1 MAFPFGGH
9 PTLGRFLEWARD
21 NGCTAEIKLR
31 THSTNGR
38 PYKVLEITRAEG
50 GHASIVNPDLQEHLA
65 PSMVSYLQRRLGVK
79 SPFPAMPEQPDAAEA
94 EFVKEDGQPF
104 DPPRRSE

>member
-21 NGCTAEIKLR
+21 NGCNAEIKLR

-38 PYKVLEITRAEG
+38 PYTVLEIVHSGGGRA
-50 GHASIVNPDLQEHLA
+50 SVVNPDLQEHLV

-79 SPFPAMPEQPDAAEA
+79 SPFPATPEQPDPAEA
-94 EFVKEDGQPF
+94 ELKEDGQPF
-104 DPPRRSE
+104 DPPKRSE